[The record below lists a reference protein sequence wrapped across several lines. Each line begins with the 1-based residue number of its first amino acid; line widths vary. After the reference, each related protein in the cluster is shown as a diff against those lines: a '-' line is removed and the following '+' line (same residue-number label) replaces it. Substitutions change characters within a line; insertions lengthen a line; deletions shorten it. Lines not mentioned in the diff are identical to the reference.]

1 MFVQNLLYTRIS
13 LFVCLHSIYLKILF
27 TQNIIY
33 SRLAFDF
40 SEISYGFNLILYMI
54 FLSVITLII
63 NIPLSYI
70 SRKFEYQADA
80 YAALNYSDEML
91 ISALKVLS
99 RENFSNLT
107 PHPLYVKFYYSHPP
121 LKERIANIKSL
132 KKDKS

>member
-1 MFVQNLLYTRIS
+1 
-13 LFVCLHSIYLKILF
+13 
-27 TQNIIY
+27 
-33 SRLAFDF
+33 
-40 SEISYGFNLILYMI
+40 MI